1 MAEDTSDWQFEVDE
15 VGEEAATAGGGREPI
30 EPEAVDLENAA
41 FVAAGVVGT
50 VLVFL
55 VAL

>member
-1 MAEDTSDWQFEVDE
+1 MAEDTGDWQFEVDE
-15 VGEEAATAGGGREPI
+15 VGEESATAGGAAESI
-30 EPEAVDLENAA
+30 EPETVDLENAA

-55 VAL
+55 IAL